1 MTPNGPVM
9 PMKPQ
14 AAQMPPGETPDEAES
29 DESHPAFVA
38 AMEFAMKALY
48 EKKAAIDVAEALKL
62 SQDPAEA
69 LANAAYEM
77 TSIADE
83 KTQGQVPG
91 DLLVLLAS
99 RILEEVAT
107 IAEAAGVELKGGV
120 IAQALKQMILRYMG
134 EQGLDTSQLQTAM
147 DAVDPAEFDR
157 MGEQA

>member
-14 AAQMPPGETPDEAES
+14 AAQMPPEAPEQDDEN
-29 DESHPAFVA
+29 HPAFVA